1 MIAIIGAGSI
11 GVAWTVV
18 FARAGHPVALHDVDA
33 ERLSVARAEVE
44 SRLADLARHGL
55 ADEPVDAVLSRVRI
69 APTLP
74 GALDAALYVQECAA
88 ESLPLKRDLFA
99 ALDGLAAPGA
109 VLASSTSMIPCSRF
123 AAGLPGRARCLVV
136 HPANPPYLLPVAEL
150 VPAPFTDPETVYG
163 TRNLL
168 SGIGMAPVVLAREIE
183 GFVLNRLQGALLR
196 EAYCLVRD
204 GVAAPEDI
212 DLVVRAGLGRRWS
225 VLGPFATAEL
235 NTRGGIERHAEIM
248 GPAYARM
255 GAERGQHDPW
265 TPDLVRRVAAAIQRT
280 LPPAQWADHVTRR
293 DHALM
298 GLEQARRA
306 ALPPPPKTRVAGTTP
321 PRWRKPVDR

>member
-11 GVAWTVV
+11 GVAWTIV
-18 FARAGHPVALHDVDA
+18 FARAGHPVALYDIDT
-33 ERLSVARAEVE
+33 ERLAVALGEVE
-44 SRLADLARHGL
+44 SRLADLASYGL
-55 ADEPVDAVLSRVRI
+55 SGDPVGEVLSRIRV
-69 APTLP
+69 APTLA
-74 GALDAALYVQECAA
+74 GALDDARYVQECAA

-99 ALDGLAAPGA
+99 SLDRLAAPEA

-150 VPAPFTDPETVYG
+150 VPAPFTDHSTVSG
-163 TRNLL
+163 TRKLL
-168 SGIGMAPVVLAREIE
+168 SGTGMAAIVVAREIE

-212 DLVVRAGLGRRWS
+212 DLVVRASLGRRWS

-255 GAERGQHDPW
+255 GTERGQHDPW
-265 TPDLVRRVAAAIQRT
+265 TPDLVRRVATALHRT
-280 LPPAQWADHVTRR
+280 LPPAHWPDHVARR
-293 DHALM
+293 DQALM
-298 GLEQARRA
+298 RLEQARRA
-306 ALPPPPKTRVAGTTP
+306 APQLFDG
-321 PRWRKPVDR
+321 